1 MKRWRYCAITMN
13 GAGGIRLSDGWL
25 CRIARRNLDRLLMWY
40 ADTLSRYQ
48 LRRKMFR
55 TRSHVGAKSV
65 MTPCSPPRRRWSEM
79 SETKQAMADAFQVY
93 LDGSGIDGT
102 HAFLSGLDYRLA
114 QCWTA
119 AWEAAHENAARICEE
134 RMDRNPKGD
143 PYDCAFNAHAFGLAE
158 AIREA
163 AKR

>member
-1 MKRWRYCAITMN
+1 
-13 GAGGIRLSDGWL
+13 
-25 CRIARRNLDRLLMWY
+25 
-40 ADTLSRYQ
+40 
-48 LRRKMFR
+48 
-55 TRSHVGAKSV
+55 
-65 MTPCSPPRRRWSEM
+65 M

-102 HAFLSGLDYRLA
+102 YAFLSGLDYRLA
-114 QCWTA
+114 QCWKA

-134 RMDRNPKGD
+134 PLDTVRLRIGEFPRQSAIDIRAALDDR
-143 PYDCAFNAHAFGLAE
+143 AE